1 MKSNWLKTTD
11 TCIALSITKY
21 ALKGLKS
28 ELKEGYH
35 YRITTPKEAKRKT
48 YQWHLKRMD
57 EYLNKP
63 MDNR

>member
-1 MKSNWLKTTD
+1 MDRDWIKTTD
-11 TCIALSITKY
+11 ICTALSMSKIALK
-21 ALKGLKS
+21 ALQS

-35 YRITTPKEAKRKT
+35 YRITTPKSAKRRT

-63 MDNR
+63 LENR